1 MKVNL
6 NQKKIRFTESLI
18 FRKSRPIIDTFSS
31 VLGITFSL
39 YDSYGNLVYQSPW
52 RHQYCEKITEDS
64 FACSEHYSTIFDYIK
79 NYQMPYIQ
87 ECHAGLVTIAYPLI
101 IQDITQETFSEV
113 LIGVLFLSPMFLRE
127 QYDLS
132 KVLLEDVKVLSQ
144 SELVQIERLI
154 YAVFG
159 EIIDSSKEIAQI
171 IENSVAYQN
180 ELTLLYD
187 FVKKAGGKISQ
198 KEILANIQSM
208 LNTNIRPSKLLIFLD
223 DEYIKEFTLSDESIG
238 KGKYIKLSSISKVD
252 NCGFLAETIK
262 TGKTVINNNISDDP
276 ISYFIDELYAQKGMA
291 CPIKFS
297 DKLIGLMVLLDK
309 ENDEDFF
316 ADDAKFAETL
326 AASMGIVLETV
337 FLATKLAKSETWKE
351 ISFRAAHKIGNAL
364 FALKGPIAQMKQLQ
378 NAGKLSDDKIL
389 ELTKRLDERM
399 KDADAII
406 RSIKDYIRPAELNL
420 SQEDINSIL
429 EKVIDDMKMT
439 IGDKVSLRLQL
450 NRNLPSLKLDAERI
464 SRAIEELIQNA
475 TYFIENGGEIVIR
488 TDFASVD
495 EKRALS
501 FLADDEFITI
511 EVSDNGKGVS
521 DNDKERIF
529 YPFFST
535 RASGTGQGL
544 AIVSTD
550 IQMHGGAIKEMGKFG
565 EGAKFL
571 ILLPIN

>member
-1 MKVNL
+1 
-6 NQKKIRFTESLI
+6 
-18 FRKSRPIIDTFSS
+18 
-31 VLGITFSL
+31 
-39 YDSYGNLVYQSPW
+39 
-52 RHQYCEKITEDS
+52 QYCEKIREDN
-64 FACSEHYSTIFDYIK
+64 FACSDHYSTIVDYVK

-87 ECHAGLVTIAYPLI
+87 ECHAGLLTIAYPLI
-101 IQDITQETFSEV
+101 IQDVTQETFSEV
-113 LIGVLFLSPMFLRE
+113 LIGVLFLSPISLRE
-127 QYDLS
+127 KYDPSEDLIENVRILS
-132 KVLLEDVKVLSQ
+132 K
-144 SELVQIERLI
+144 SELMQIERLI
-154 YAVFG
+154 YAIFG

-187 FVKKAGGKISQ
+187 FVKKAGGKINQ
-198 KEILANIQSM
+198 REILINIQNM
-208 LNTNIRPSKLLIFLD
+208 LNTNIKPSKLLIFLD
-223 DEYIKEFTLSDESIG
+223 DEYIREFTLSDESIG
-238 KGKYIKLSSISKVD
+238 KGKYIKLSSISRID
-252 NCGFLAETIK
+252 DDGFLAETIK
-262 TGKTVINNNISDDP
+262 TGKTIINNNINNDS
-276 ISYFIDELYAQKGMA
+276 ISYFIDELVAQKGMA

-309 ENDEDFF
+309 EDDEDFF

-337 FLATKLAKSETWKE
+337 YLATKLAKSETWKE
-351 ISFRAAHKIGNAL
+351 VSFRAAHKIGNAL

-378 NAGKLSDDKIL
+378 NAGKLSDEKIL

-399 KDADAII
+399 KEADAII
-406 RSIKDYIRPAELNL
+406 RSVKDYIRPNDLNL
-420 SQEDINSIL
+420 SQEDVNSIL

-439 IGDKVSLRLQL
+439 IGDKISLKLQL

-475 TYFIENGGEIVIR
+475 TYFIENGGEIAIR
-488 TDFASVD
+488 TDFASRD
-495 EKRALS
+495 EKQALS
-501 FLADDEFITI
+501 FLSDDEFIAI
-511 EVSDNGKGVS
+511 EVSDNGKGIS
-521 DNDKERIF
+521 DDDKERIF

-550 IQMHGGAIKEMGKFG
+550 VQLHGGAIKEVGKFG